1 MIFISSQLEGITQSE
16 IIVQK
21 GDVIMK
27 KKDFIKLLENI
38 DDETNIVVPSK
49 TQFNGYNVISD
60 NIEIVEDYDIGNEK
74 IAIIQEK
81 GRLN

>member
-81 GRLN
+81 GRLT

>member
-1 MIFISSQLEGITQSE
+1 
-16 IIVQK
+16 
-21 GDVIMK
+21 MK

-38 DDETNIVVPSK
+38 DDETNIVVPST
-49 TQFNGYNVISD
+49 TQFNGYDVVLD
-60 NIEIVEDYDIGNEK
+60 DIEIIEDYDAGNEK

>member
-1 MIFISSQLEGITQSE
+1 MI
-16 IIVQK
+16 
-21 GDVIMK
+21 

-81 GRLN
+81 GRLT